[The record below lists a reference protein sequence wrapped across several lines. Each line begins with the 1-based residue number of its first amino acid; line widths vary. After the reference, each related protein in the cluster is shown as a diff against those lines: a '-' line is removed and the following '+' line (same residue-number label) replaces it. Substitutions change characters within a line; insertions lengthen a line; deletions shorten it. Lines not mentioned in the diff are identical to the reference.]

1 MFNMNLNTYRRVFCT
16 LIMNLLVNL
25 IINKKTSNMAI
36 LKVIEVMANSDESWE
51 DAVKQAV
58 KTSAKTVKNIRSVY
72 VKDQTANVS
81 GDSITDYRVIVKITF
96 EVNSGMEA

>member
-1 MFNMNLNTYRRVFCT
+1 
-16 LIMNLLVNL
+16 
-25 IINKKTSNMAI
+25 MAI
-36 LKVIEVMANSDESWE
+36 LKVIEVMANSDKSWE